1 MSAASPAGKRLVVIP
16 MKDPSRAKTRLGT
29 ALDANARAALALALF
44 NATVT
49 HLRAALDLLPEGQV
63 EIAVVTSSPLISRL
77 VQAMGLQL
85 IAETPAETGADGLSA
100 ALETAAGW
108 AAARGYAALC
118 ILPGDLAAPE
128 PADLAR
134 LLSHDLSGG
143 QAVLCPA
150 SDLGTN
156 ALLVPLPCPFRF
168 RYGVKSAV
176 AHRQA
181 AEAAGLCPVMLPLDS
196 LRADVDTVEDL
207 GHLLAQQPQ
216 MLMREGAR

>member
-1 MSAASPAGKRLVVIP
+1 MSAQAGTAKRLVVIP

-29 ALDANARAALALALF
+29 ALDADARAALALALF

-49 HLRAALDLLPEGQV
+49 HLRGALELLPEGEV
-63 EIAVVTSSPLISRL
+63 EIAVVTSSPLIARL
-77 VQAMGLQL
+77 ARGLGLHL
-85 IAETPAETGADGLSA
+85 IDETPAESGADGLSA
-100 ALETAAGW
+100 ALETAADW
-108 AAARGYAALC
+108 ATARGYAALC
-118 ILPGDLAAPE
+118 ILPGDLAEPK

-168 RYGVKSAV
+168 LYGVKSAV

-181 AEAAGLCPVMLPLDS
+181 AEAAGLCPVILPLDS

-216 MLMREGAR
+216 MLVREGAR